1 MGLGASVDQVT
12 SAKQPVAGRVE
23 ADELHRSEQ
32 ARKVAVY
39 VADDKVTAHCIL
51 GVAVDLVLHFFTYAA
66 LGS

>member
-12 SAKQPVAGRVE
+12 SAKQSVAGRVE

-39 VADDKVTAHCIL
+39 VADDKVTARCVL
-51 GVAVDLVLHFFTYAA
+51 RVTVDLELHFCTHAA